1 MKRLPILL
9 LLTVMV
15 VASLTTGC
23 RDENDPEYWLDQM
36 YDRPWREKSLKTLN
50 EIFNTAM
57 QDNGSDLKN
66 PNVKKL
72 VDLYVPRLIKAFKDF
87 TRDKF
92 NRTEIIK
99 LLAQLKDER
108 AVEIFMIGLD
118 LDESGD
124 SMMFQVS
131 ANALRRQA
139 VESALPKLLEAHN
152 TIVGQRSRRPGAPF
166 TNSENEIEQAVIS
179 AASHIVVKNPS
190 TASKGKVVKAFCD
203 IAETSDE
210 LQELRLNMKAL
221 KAIGR
226 IGDAAGIP
234 TLIKG
239 IAMKGKRQPIG
250 LGKIAFAGLQQIH
263 DRDAVIDAVLA
274 FAKGKDAAFN
284 EHYKEELK
292 TDKLMRNPNWYRQEG
307 MSFLGMLNYPSPK
320 AIEFLMAE
328 LNHDEP
334 DEVDEAA
341 SKIPDLPVNFE
352 PDGWATMRR
361 NWAAVSLAQMGHKP
375 LLNKI
380 KERMTFKKK
389 GRKYTLDLQAEE
401 IVGYVR
407 ALGILQ
413 YPAESCGMMLKVSK
427 AGDDSLRDKAYYNA
441 ALMCG
446 TKFVKP
452 MKKAI
457 KKINCDK
464 IVAQRFPDEGASK
477 EDKKQAMNECDIMK
491 KRIQGYVDRI
501 EYGEK
506 CGGDMACHIKTVK
519 DHTNPNV
526 ERAINSL
533 YRIARD
539 DESKREKVVAVL
551 TENLNNPSKVAMQA
565 SIHALDHLTPKGGE
579 KLVKRIQAVWKE
591 FSRQST
597 YKDRARMLE
606 SFIGHVRNRGR

>member
-23 RDENDPEYWLDQM
+23 RDENDPEFWLDQM

-57 QDNGSDLKN
+57 QDNNSDLKN

-108 AVEIFMIGLD
+108 AVDVFMTGLA

-139 VESALPKLLEAHN
+139 VESALPKLLDAHN
-152 TIVGQRSRRPGAPF
+152 TIVTQRSRRPGAPF
-166 TNSENEIEQAVIS
+166 TNSENEIEQAFIS
-179 AASHIVVKNPS
+179 AASQIVVKNPS
-190 TASKGKVVKAFCD
+190 TANKGKVVKAFCD

-226 IGDAAGIP
+226 IGDSAGIP

-239 IAMKGKRQPIG
+239 SAMKGKRQPIG
-250 LGKIAFAGLQQIH
+250 LGQIAFASLQQIH
-263 DRDAVIDAVLA
+263 DRDAVVDATLA

-284 EHYKEELK
+284 QHYKDELK
-292 TDKLMRNPNWYRQEG
+292 TDRLMKNPNWYRQEG
-307 MSFLGMLNYPSPK
+307 MSFLGMLNYASPK

-328 LNHDEP
+328 LNHEEP

-341 SKIPDLPVNFE
+341 SKITGLPVNFA

-361 NWAAVSLAQMGHKP
+361 NWAAVSLAQIGHKP
-375 LLNKI
+375 LLDKI
-380 KERMTFKKK
+380 KERMVFKKK
-389 GRKYTLDLQAEE
+389 GKKYTMDLQAEE

-413 YPAESCGMMLKVSK
+413 YPGDSCGIMLKVSK
-427 AGDDSLRDKAYYNA
+427 VGDDSLRDKAYYNA

-446 TKFVKP
+446 AKFIKP

-464 IVAQRFPDEGASK
+464 VVAQRFPDGASK
-477 EDKKQAMNECDIMK
+477 DDEKQARNECDIMK

-506 CGGDMACHIKTVK
+506 CTNIECHTKTVK
-519 DHTNPNV
+519 DHTNPNA

-539 DESKREKVVAVL
+539 DQSKREKVVTIL

-565 SIHALDHLTPKGGE
+565 SIHALDHLTPKGGD
-579 KLVKRIQAVWKE
+579 KLVKRIQDVWKV